1 MVEGAGRDFCAPII
15 GDPVVVALAPRVGDG
30 GGSLEPASA
39 RPLGVQLPALSIS
52 VGVPAGGFVGDC
64 VGVVVRTVDGE
75 AGDSGRRK
83 GDARG
88 EPRERGEGLY
98 ADDMDCSKFVALASW
113 GQDCGCGMPFWSLR
127 LPCLHGQSAFN
138 GEARQQE

>member
-1 MVEGAGRDFCAPII
+1 MADGAGRGFCAPIM
-15 GDPVVVALAPRVGDG
+15 GDPVVRAFAPRVGDR
-30 GGSLEPASA
+30 GGSLDPASA
-39 RPLGVQLPALSIS
+39 RPLGVQFPALSIS

-98 ADDMDCSKFVALASW
+98 VDGMDCGKLIMLAS
-113 GQDCGCGMPFWSLR
+113 GVEFVGCGHHCEGQRP
-127 LPCLHGQSAFN
+127 PCLHG
-138 GEARQQE
+138 